1 MLPISSRCHQSGV
14 LVRGFFPA
22 RACGDTGDIEQRDLL
37 PAQGDVQEARVG
49 QVQGIL
55 RKFSAFWESSM
66 HFGKT
71 QGLSGK
77 AQFLLGR
84 VSAFGKVLWLLCRLS
99 AFWGGSVPFREA
111 QCVSGRLGAARSGSV
126 RARRC
131 SPGRE
136 GAPAELCYHLPG
148 TAGCWAALG
157 PGGLR
162 AVEGNLYPPLG
173 LIPKPERHVGPDP
186 SRGSQAQPA
195 TIMGLLPHPF
205 GLILIGHK
213 HQESKEVVY

>member
-111 QCVSGRLGAARSGSV
+111 QCVSGRLSAARRGSARLGAVRCAPGAALPAGRALRRSF
-126 RARRC
+126 
-131 SPGRE
+131 
-136 GAPAELCYHLPG
+136 
-148 TAGCWAALG
+148 
-157 PGGLR
+157 
-162 AVEGNLYPPLG
+162 
-173 LIPKPERHVGPDP
+173 
-186 SRGSQAQPA
+186 A
-195 TIMGLLPHPF
+195 TICRAPRAAGRLWGL
-205 GLILIGHK
+205 GGSGR
-213 HQESKEVVY
+213 SKGTFTRPLV